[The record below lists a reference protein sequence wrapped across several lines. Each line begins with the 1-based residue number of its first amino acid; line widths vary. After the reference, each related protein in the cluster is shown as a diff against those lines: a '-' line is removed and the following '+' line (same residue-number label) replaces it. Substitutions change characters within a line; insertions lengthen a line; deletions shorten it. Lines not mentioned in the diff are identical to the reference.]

1 MKKVLLTVFAILV
14 YFSSSAQLVIH
25 SIPAEV
31 AQNKDYDVKVRSA
44 GGEWKDLFEYQ
55 AQVDMHN
62 VQNTSM
68 VTFDFNGTI
77 EVTVKCN
84 RRHVKTARIRPYSLG
99 LEPQIKGDSV
109 FFTLTKPCN
118 LSLEINDDIFHNL
131 HVFSNPLETFI
142 PEKKDKKVIYIEPG
156 FHTFP
161 NNELKIP
168 SGKTLYLAG
177 GAVVKANIVCDSVS
191 DIKICGRGIV
201 YQPEN
206 GIRITFSKNVEI
218 NDLIFINSTHYT
230 VFGGQS
236 QNISIKNIRSFS
248 SRGWADGIDMMSC
261 SDVLVNGVFM
271 RNSDDCIAL
280 YGHRWNYYGDC
291 KNVEVKNSTLW
302 ADVAHPIM
310 IGTHGNPEK
319 PELLENMSFQ
329 NIDILNHDEPQLN
342 YQGCIAINVSD
353 ENLARNIRFD
363 DIRIDDIEQ
372 GQLVNLRVTF
382 NRKYATAPGCGIEN
396 IYFKNITYN
405 GQKAGVSILE
415 GYNQER
421 CVKNITFENLKI
433 NGVLIHDKM
442 KKPGY
447 YQTTDIAK
455 FFVGVY
461 VEDLKFISTED
472 FK

>member
-14 YFSSSAQLVIH
+14 YFSSIAQLVIH

-31 AQNKDYDVKVRSA
+31 AQNKDYDVKVRST
-44 GGEWKDLFEYQ
+44 GGAWKDLFEYQ
-55 AQVDMHN
+55 AQVDMHH

-68 VTFDFNGTI
+68 VTFDFKGTV
-77 EVTVKCN
+77 EVAVKCN
-84 RRHVKTARIRPYSLG
+84 REPIKTARIRPYSLG
-99 LEPQIKGDSV
+99 IEPLIKGDSV
-109 FFTLTKPCN
+109 VFTLTKPCN

-142 PEKKDKKVIYIEPG
+142 PEKKDKKVIYIKPG

-206 GIRITFSKNVEI
+206 GIRATFSRNVEI

-248 SRGWADGIDMMSC
+248 SRGWSDGIDMMSC
-261 SDVLVNGVFM
+261 SDVLVDRVFM
-271 RNSDDCIAL
+271 RNSDDCIAM
-280 YGHRWNYYGDC
+280 YGHRWNYSGDC
-291 KNVEVKNSTLW
+291 RNILVKNSTLW

-342 YQGCIAINVSD
+342 YQGCMAINVSD
-353 ENLARNIRFD
+353 ENLARNIRFE
-363 DIRIDDIEQ
+363 DIRVDDIEQ

-382 NRKYATAPGCGIEN
+382 NKKYAIAPGRGIEDV
-396 IYFKNITYN
+396 YFKDITYN
-405 GQKAGVSILE
+405 GKNAGVSILE
-415 GYNQER
+415 GYNLER
-421 CVKNITFENLKI
+421 CVRNITFENLKI